1 MLKKSLKP
9 AVLGLAVM
17 ATVGTMAMMP
27 AAQAASTDIIVA
39 NMHNP
44 CNPCAAKNPCAAHNP
59 CAANPCAAKNPCNP
73 CAAKNP
79 CAAHNPCAAKNPCNP
94 CNPCAAKKR
103 M

>member
-27 AAQAASTDIIVA
+27 AAQAASTDIVVA
-39 NMHNP
+39 GMHCKKNP
-44 CNPCAAKNPCAAHNP
+44 CNPCAPCAKNPCAAHNP
-59 CAANPCAAKNPCNP
+59 CAANP

-94 CNPCAAKKR
+94 CNPCAAKKH